1 MFNVFFPCK
10 SCCLW
15 DNMIKFVTTRWATD
29 NRIIRRTC
37 FACRMTKATETHS
50 EYERHSAHHCQHWLH
65 ERAWILSYIYIICLV
80 QNQKQFFISSPH
92 HSITVLK
99 LPGYYMHYAL
109 PTIPSLLV
117 VHTRLSYI
125 QRALFLI
132 LRLQENDIF
141 VLLSPLRSS
150 TYIQQNSINPTST
163 GLDKCQDIEYSALSD
178 SSCTDLS
185 SYR

>member
-1 MFNVFFPCK
+1 
-10 SCCLW
+10 
-15 DNMIKFVTTRWATD
+15 
-29 NRIIRRTC
+29 
-37 FACRMTKATETHS
+37 
-50 EYERHSAHHCQHWLH
+50 
-65 ERAWILSYIYIICLV
+65 
-80 QNQKQFFISSPH
+80 
-92 HSITVLK
+92 
-99 LPGYYMHYAL
+99 MHYAL